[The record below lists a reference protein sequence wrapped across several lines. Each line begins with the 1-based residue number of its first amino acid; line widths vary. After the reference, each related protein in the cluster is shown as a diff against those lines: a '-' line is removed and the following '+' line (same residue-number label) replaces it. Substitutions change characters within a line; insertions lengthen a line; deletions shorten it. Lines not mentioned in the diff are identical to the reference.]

1 MESPAG
7 SIMPNMKTQ
16 STREKPTQSR
26 GIFQM
31 NLYMESPAGSI
42 MPNMKTQRTREKPT
56 QRRGIFKKMMLEIM
70 ESPAGSMPS
79 MIMNDEKRESY
90 SDTLTALWMYLTTL
104 IMAMDMA
111 LLLPPLRKDINM
123 TIGPRPVHDRP
134 DEMSVQKRCPIET
147 PPCPHMGP
155 TFGRQIEKEVVNTQQ
170 AQKYDVEYA
179 GYPY

>member
-1 MESPAG
+1 MG
-7 SIMPNMKTQ
+7 
-16 STREKPTQSR
+16 
-26 GIFQM
+26 M

-56 QRRGIFKKMMLEIM
+56 QSRGIFQMNLYM
-70 ESPAGSMPS
+70 ESPARSIMPS

-90 SDTLTALWMYLTTL
+90 SDTLTSLWMYLTTL

-170 AQKYDVEYA
+170 AQKI
-179 GYPY
+179 

>member
-1 MESPAG
+1 MGPAG

-16 STREKPTQSR
+16 STREKPIQSR

-56 QRRGIFKKMMLEIM
+56 QSRGIFQMNLEIM

-90 SDTLTALWMYLTTL
+90 SNTLTSLWMYLT
-104 IMAMDMA
+104 
-111 LLLPPLRKDINM
+111 
-123 TIGPRPVHDRP
+123 
-134 DEMSVQKRCPIET
+134 
-147 PPCPHMGP
+147 
-155 TFGRQIEKEVVNTQQ
+155 
-170 AQKYDVEYA
+170 
-179 GYPY
+179 